1 MKSKTIGQYRIT
13 DRKIGEGAFG
23 TVFIGIDL
31 SDNNKEV
38 AVKVVEHSRLEGYHA
53 LSQVTHWTTSMRKYW
68 Q

>member
-31 SDNNKEV
+31 GDSNKEV
-38 AVKVVEHSRLEGYHA
+38 AVKVVEHSRLEG
-53 LSQVTHWTTSMRKYW
+53 
-68 Q
+68 